1 MTRIIDISLPVAGDM
16 LTWPGDPPAEV
27 ERRKHLATDGSNV
40 SELRIG
46 THTGTHVDPPVHFID
61 GADGID
67 RVPLDALNGPAV
79 VIHLP
84 DADGPMGANDLEAAG
99 VPRDAERLLIKTSN
113 SELWR
118 RPPPIEFPETYAC
131 LSVEGARWV
140 VERGLRLVGVDFLSV
155 EQRGSEG
162 HPVHVEL
169 LSHGVVILEGLDL
182 GPVEAGPYTLACLP
196 LKVRDGDGGPARAAL
211 IEPQLTRGGQTWPIE

>member
-1 MTRIIDISLPVAGDM
+1 MSRIVDISLSIAGDM

-27 ERRKHLATDGSNV
+27 EPRKQIARGDGSNV

-46 THTGTHVDPPVHFID
+46 THTGTHVDPPLHFID

-67 RVPLDALNGPAV
+67 RVGLDALYGPAV
-79 VIHLP
+79 VVHLP
-84 DADGPMGANDLEAAG
+84 GADGPLGREDLGAVPLPDG
-99 VPRDAERLLIKTSN
+99 VERLLIKTSN

-118 RPPPIEFPETYAC
+118 QPPPLQFPDRYAC
-131 LSVEGARWV
+131 LSLDGARWV
-140 VERGLRLVGVDFLSV
+140 IERGLRLVGVDFLSV
-155 EQRGSEG
+155 EQRGAKG

-182 GPVEAGPYTLACLP
+182 SAVDAGEYVLACFP

-211 IEPQLTRGGQTWPIE
+211 IVP

>member
-1 MTRIIDISLPVAGDM
+1 VTRIIDISLAIAGDM
-16 LTWPGDPPAEV
+16 LTWPGDPPAEI
-27 ERRKHLATDGSNV
+27 ERRKELAKDGSNV

-46 THTGTHVDPPVHFID
+46 THTGTHVDPPLHFIE

-67 RVPLDALNGPAV
+67 RVALEALNGPAA

-84 DADGPMGANDLEAAG
+84 EADGPLGPDELEAAAPDG
-99 VPRDAERLLIKTSN
+99 MERLLIKTAN

-118 RPPPIEFPETYAC
+118 RSGPIEFPETYAC
-131 LSVEGARWV
+131 LSPDGARWAV
-140 VERGLRLVGVDFLSV
+140 DRGLRLVGVDFLSV
-155 EQRGSEG
+155 EQRGAKG

-169 LSHGVVILEGLDL
+169 LSNGVVILEGLDL
-182 GPVEAGPYTLACLP
+182 GSVDAGPYTLMCLP

-211 IEPQLTRGGQTWPIE
+211 IVP

>member
-1 MTRIIDISLPVAGDM
+1 MTRIIDISLPIAADM
-16 LTWPGDPPAEV
+16 LTWPGDPPAVV
-27 ERRKHLATDGSNV
+27 ERRKHLAEDGSNV

-46 THTGTHVDPPVHFID
+46 THTGTHVDPPLHFIE

-67 RVPLDALNGPAV
+67 RVPLDALYGPAV

-84 DADGPMGANDLEAAG
+84 DAAGPLGPADLEAAS
-99 VPRDAERLLIKTSN
+99 VPGDAERLLIKTSN
-113 SELWR
+113 SDLWR
-118 RPPPIEFPETYAC
+118 RPPPTEFPETYAC
-131 LSVEGARWV
+131 LSPEGARWV

-155 EQRGSEG
+155 EQRGAKG

-169 LSHGVVILEGLDL
+169 LSNGVVILEGLDL
-182 GPVEAGPYTLACLP
+182 GSVEAGSYVLACLP

-211 IEPQLTRGGQTWPIE
+211 IEP